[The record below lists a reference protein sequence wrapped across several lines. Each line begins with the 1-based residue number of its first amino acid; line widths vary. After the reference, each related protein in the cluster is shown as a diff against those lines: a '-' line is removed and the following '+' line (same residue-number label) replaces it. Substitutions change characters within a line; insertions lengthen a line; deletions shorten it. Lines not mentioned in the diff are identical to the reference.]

1 MQFGRKEQ
9 DITTPVDGLHTYFQE
24 KILALNDL
32 IIKESHSD
40 VCLIPKVA
48 SHIFAASGKRIRPL
62 LTLAA
67 AEMCGYKGGNRDVT
81 LAACVE
87 FVHTATLLHDD
98 VIDNSDERRGGSAA
112 HKIWGNKTS
121 ILVGDFL
128 FTKLF
133 QMLVDDGSLPVL
145 KVISKVSSDIIEGEV
160 AQLSLKA
167 TLDATRVDY
176 FQVVQLKTASLF
188 QASAEVGAVVAGSG
202 YDQALHCYGQNI
214 GIAFQIVD
222 DILDYAS
229 CFETLGK
236 PIGNDFQERLSTLP
250 IIVLYEEALRNGR
263 KEEQTILEECF
274 VHGNISANNFKKV
287 SSMLRTHNIFGTC
300 FEVAMSY
307 VIKAKHSLSIFPDSF
322 LRKTLF
328 DLAEYTVL
336 RTR

>member
-1 MQFGRKEQ
+1 MQFGQKEEE
-9 DITTPVDGLHTYFQE
+9 ILTPVDGLHGHFQK
-24 KILALNDL
+24 KILSLNNL

-40 VCLIPKVA
+40 ICLIPKVA
-48 SHIFAASGKRIRPL
+48 SHIFSTSGKRIRPL

-67 AEMCGYKGGNRDVT
+67 AEMCGYKGGDRDVI

-98 VIDNSDERRGGSAA
+98 VIDNSDERRGELSA

-133 QMLVDDGSLPVL
+133 QMLVDDGSLPIL

-167 TLDATRVDY
+167 NLDATRADY

-188 QASAEVGAVVAGSG
+188 QAAAEVGAVVAGSG
-202 YDQALHCYGQNI
+202 YEDALRCYGQNI

-222 DILDYAS
+222 DILDYS
-229 CFETLGK
+229 SSFEVLGK

-263 KEEQTILEECF
+263 KEEQSVLKECF
-274 VHGNISANNFKKV
+274 VQGDLSANNFKKV
-287 SSMLRTHNIFGTC
+287 SSMLKAHNTLGVC
-300 FEVAMSY
+300 FDIAMGY
-307 VIKAKHSLSIFPDSF
+307 VIKAKHSLSIFPENF
-322 LRKTLF
+322 LRKTLP
-328 DLAEYTVL
+328 DLSE
-336 RTR
+336 

>member
-1 MQFGRKEQ
+1 MLFGRKEK
-9 DITTPVDGLHTYFQE
+9 DITTPVDGLHEYFQE
-24 KILALNDL
+24 KILALDTL
-32 IIKESHSD
+32 ILKESHSD
-40 VCLIPKVA
+40 VCLIPKVT
-48 SHIFAASGKRIRPL
+48 SHILLSSGKRIRPL

-67 AEMCGYKGGNRDVT
+67 AEMCGYKGGSRDIT

-98 VIDNSDERRGGSAA
+98 VIDHSDERRGQSAA

-133 QMLVDDGSLPVL
+133 QMLVEDGSLAVL

-167 TLDATRVDY
+167 NLNATREDY

-188 QASAEVGAVVAGSG
+188 QASAEVGAVLAGSG
-202 YDQALHCYGQNI
+202 YEQALRCYGQNI
-214 GIAFQIVD
+214 GIAFQIID
-222 DILDYAS
+222 DTLDYS
-229 CFETLGK
+229 SHFETFGK

-250 IIVLYEEALRNGR
+250 IILLYEEILRHGL
-263 KEEQTILEECF
+263 KEEFSILTECF
-274 VHGNISANNFKKV
+274 IHGDTSAQNFEKV
-287 SSMLRTHNIFGTC
+287 FSMLQTHNVFGTC
-300 FEVAMSY
+300 FDLAMSY
-307 VIKAKHSLSIFPDSF
+307 ALKAKHALSIFPDTF

-328 DLAEYTVL
+328 NLAEYTVL
-336 RTR
+336 RKQ